1 MSDDDPLDSI
11 LNDEE
16 LRALLGDDGEP
27 EKPASAATVPLATAS
42 PAIAASPG
50 VPSDRFAVILASRR
64 RADAGL
70 LSERLAAS
78 GFRVDVVRNA
88 FRVLDLLRAR
98 TYAAV
103 LTDFCLWAD
112 GAKLLFERIEGIAKP
127 PLIVLL
133 SDRRAAPESRPRKAG
148 VAGELLCPLTPREVE
163 VAVDQLIVVATERD
177 TGGLTAERRALIGE
191 ERAFGRSSPRNDV
204 AIGSG
209 DSRDALLASRSAL
222 DLGPYRWEI
231 PWLRFFLEAQRRL
244 RTGASRDALFGA
256 LVALGREVLGAE
268 AAGIALVTGGE
279 LKAHVNVA
287 SAAAT
292 SDEFQRRSLL
302 REVSDLLESPTADN
316 RPSSEGPSV
325 FSLDVRFSPGSD
337 GNTAFP
343 RTSEETIGR
352 VVLLGLSRPIRS
364 AALTIREDLRAL
376 VIEALKRA

>member
-27 EKPASAATVPLATAS
+27 EKPASAATVPMATAS
-42 PAIAASPG
+42 PAIATSPG
-50 VPSDRFAVILASRR
+50 VPSGRFAVILASRR

-88 FRVLDLLRAR
+88 FQVLDLLRAR
-98 TYAAV
+98 TYSAV

-148 VAGELLCPLTPREVE
+148 VAGELLCPLSPLEVE
-163 VAVDQLIVVATERD
+163 VAVDQLIVAATERD
-177 TGGLTAERRALIGE
+177 TGGPTAERRALIGE
-191 ERAFGRSSPRNDV
+191 ERAFGRSSPRNDA

-287 SAAAT
+287 SAAT

-364 AALTIREDLRAL
+364 AALTFREDLRAL